1 MPTVSVVIPT
11 YNRSEEVTHAIDSV
25 LAQTYDDFELLV
37 VDDGSTDDTKE
48 VVTGYDDD
56 RVKFIEHEENQGAPA
71 ARNTGIE
78 HAEGEYVA
86 FLDSDDE
93 WLPLKL
99 ERQVDY
105 LESKGDGWVAV
116 YCDVDMKTKG
126 TSGPMRSLAASF
138 LSKSDPETPTEG
150 GDELV
155 EEVLADR
162 LHTSAGSTLM
172 VRTDVARKIEGFDT
186 TFRRFQDPEF
196 LMRVLREGKLAHV
209 AEPLVVRH
217 ESGDPPADIVRE
229 ADEKYLE
236 KFADVV
242 DDLEAKGHDVRG
254 SHNLVLA
261 KLYLNEGNLMTGLQY
276 FVRSNARARHY
287 PGILWATQN
296 GIRENG
302 QGKAVLAAGV
312 GLVAVL
318 VLFVLLTGG
327 SNADP
332 EN

>member
-37 VDDGSTDDTKE
+37 VDDGSTDDTEE
-48 VVTGYDDD
+48 VVTSYDDD

-105 LESKGDGWVAV
+105 LRSKGDDWVAV

-126 TSGPMRSLAASF
+126 KSGPFRSIAASI
-138 LSKSDPETPTEG
+138 LSKSDPDTPSEG

-172 VRTDVARKIEGFDT
+172 VRTDVASEIEGFDT

-196 LMRVLREGKLAHV
+196 LMRVLRQGKLAHV

-217 ESGDPPADIVRE
+217 ESGDPPADVVRE

-236 KFADVV
+236 KFSDVV
-242 DDLEAKGHDVRG
+242 DDLESKGHDVRG

-261 KLYLNEGNLMTGLQY
+261 KLYLDEGNLTTGIQY
-276 FVRSNARARHY
+276 LVRSNARPRHY
-287 PGILWATQN
+287 PGVLWSAQN
-296 GIRENG
+296 GVRENG
-302 QGKAVLAAGV
+302 QGRAVLAAGV
-312 GLVAVL
+312 GLVAFL
-318 VLFVLLTGG
+318 AILFVVLG
-327 SNADP
+327 SSSET